1 MADQRYVYTTHAT
14 EARGRK
20 MGNIESVINEYA
32 SEGWRLTETLERD
45 GTTIGMVFEREV

>member
-1 MADQRYVYTTHAT
+1 
-14 EARGRK
+14 

-32 SEGWRLTETLERD
+32 SEGWRLSETFERD